1 MKTRRLLLIGVA
13 GAALAVIA
21 ACGHK
26 KGESSDPRC
35 DEAVVPYEGG
45 ATDEACK
52 TMLDAEDA
60 GSVVIGTAGTGNIPR
75 ITLPTNG
82 AAIAVASSALTI
94 RWTSPLDLDG
104 ETFLFHPWKPEPE
117 PLFDRILEQMNP
129 ISTAWAHLPP
139 LTGTLHMVRIT
150 GIAGRTDPFLLF
162 TTRLHTVIEGS
173 NLAPILATTGPMTI
187 ELTDAYLTENRILTP
202 SSDGPFR
209 PITPTTIHVQ

>member
-1 MKTRRLLLIGVA
+1 MRTRKLLLAAVA
-13 GAALAVIA
+13 VATLAVIA
-21 ACGHK
+21 ACGK
-26 KGESSDPRC
+26 KKSEEGDPRC
-35 DEAVVPYEGG
+35 DEELVPYEGG

-60 GSVVIGTAGTGNIPR
+60 GAVVTGTAGVGNIPR

-82 AAIAVASSALTI
+82 AAIAVSASALTI
-94 RWTSPLDLDG
+94 HWTSPIDIDG
-104 ETFLFHPWKPEPE
+104 ETFLFHTWKPKPE
-117 PLFDRILEQMNP
+117 PLFDRILEEMNP

-162 TTRLHTVIEGS
+162 TTKLHTVIAGT
-173 NLAPILATTGPMTI
+173 NLAPILATTSPMTI

-209 PITPTTIHVQ
+209 PVTPTTIHVQ